1 MIIFWGAP
9 GSGKSLQGQRLA
21 EKYGFV
27 WLSVGQILRDM
38 QGEIPGLKAK
48 MERGEL
54 VDDQLVIETM
64 REAIARVEGVG
75 KTAILDGYPRDQ
87 KQAEAFLKGPEK
99 KYLQGVV
106 KFIVP
111 KAEILK
117 RLKLRGREDDTE
129 KVVTHRLKIFKYH
142 NERME
147 ALFREN
153 GVKIEAID
161 GVGNLEEV
169 QARLEQVLGD
179 WKIISLA
186 KLADEET

>member
-1 MIIFWGAP
+1 MIILWGAP

-38 QGEIPGLKAK
+38 QGGIPGLKAK

-64 REAIARVEGVG
+64 REAIARVEHAR
-75 KTAILDGYPRDQ
+75 KIAILDGYPRDQ

-106 KFIVP
+106 KFVVP

-169 QARLEQVLGD
+169 QARLEQILGD

>member
-38 QGEIPGLKAK
+38 QDEIPDLKAK
-48 MERGEL
+48 MQRGEL

-64 REAIARVEGVG
+64 REAIARVEGAG

-106 KFIVP
+106 KFTVP

-129 KVVTHRLKIFKYH
+129 KVVTHRLKIFKHH

-153 GVKIEAID
+153 GVKIGAID
-161 GVGNLEEV
+161 GVGSLEEV
-169 QARLEQVLGD
+169 QTRLEQVLGD
-179 WKIISLA
+179 WKII
-186 KLADEET
+186 KLADGVS